1 MNDATP
7 RAASPASGDEQVD
20 LSGQAPLRVVEEG
33 STSPSSPRAVADPI
47 LTTGP
52 ALERSNGGTNPRDK
66 HTPKQRYPKPPLK
79 GRDVTVM
86 PSDGRHSGLPAGLSV
101 PINKIRERAKGAI

>member
-1 MNDATP
+1 MNKWIL
-7 RAASPASGDEQVD
+7 V
-20 LSGQAPLRVVEEG
+20 GQAPLRVVEEG
-33 STSPSSPRAVADPI
+33 SNSPSSPAPLRIRSSQRAR
-47 LTTGP
+47 TGTFQ
-52 ALERSNGGTNPRDK
+52 RRDEPTRQA
-66 HTPKQRYPKPPLK
+66 HPKQLPKPPLK